1 MALTRLGLNQ
11 SINLATNT
19 TGTLAVANGGTGLT
33 SGFVNGTTNVGK
45 VLQVVAGTTDAN
57 SQSSSTSTSFAD
69 TGLSVSITP
78 SSSSNK
84 VLILVQQPMLIS
96 GRYTFPGSRY
106 YTSYGLRL
114 MRDSTTLQTSTSDS
128 GGKYAWQF
136 QTSSTDVLD
145 VAITSNL
152 NYLDSPSSTSA
163 LTYKT
168 QFASTDS
175 NVTCRPSYGMPS
187 HITAMEISA

>member
-1 MALTRLGLNQ
+1 MAFSKIAAENLGGSTLPALAGGSLTGI
-11 SINLATNT
+11 S
-19 TGTLAVANGGTGLT
+19 GGKL
-33 SGFVNGTTNVGK
+33 
-45 VLQVVAGTTDAN
+45 LQVVSGTVDAN
-57 SQSSSTSTSFAD
+57 SPSSSTSTSFAD

-84 VLILVQQPMLIS
+84 VLVLVQQPMFMG
-96 GRYTFPGSRY
+96 GRYTFTGGRY

-114 MRDSTTLQTSTSDS
+114 MRDSSTLQTSTSDS

-136 QTSSTDVLD
+136 QTSNTDVLD

-152 NYLDSPSSTSA
+152 NYLDTPSSTSA

-168 QFASTDS
+168 QFASTNS
-175 NVTCRPSYGMPS
+175 NISCRPSFGMPS